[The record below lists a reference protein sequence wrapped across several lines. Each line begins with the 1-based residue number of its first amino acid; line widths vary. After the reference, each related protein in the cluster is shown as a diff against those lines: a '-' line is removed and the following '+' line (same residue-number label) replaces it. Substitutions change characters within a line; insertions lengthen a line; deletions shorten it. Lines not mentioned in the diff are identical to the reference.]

1 MTVCTTK
8 KIEFARSK
16 GRKIEAEFSGGN
28 ITSDG
33 GILLLKMADQKLG
46 LIKKV
51 ASVIEDPR
59 DQDKCDHDQITMLR
73 QRIFGLALGYEDL
86 NDHDTLRKDK
96 AFQVAVE
103 KNDDLAS
110 SPTLCRLENRINSKA
125 MWQISEALVDVFIQS
140 HKKSPRK
147 LILDFDATNDPVHG
161 GQLGA
166 VFHGYYDQYCF
177 LPLYVFCGEFLLA
190 AYLRPGDSDAAK
202 HAWGILALLVKKL
215 RQAWPKVKIIFR
227 GDSGFCKHQIMN
239 WCENN
244 SVDFIVGIGKNNR
257 LLKVSQS
264 LIDQAA
270 GQYRQTEKKQRLFD
284 DFEYAAGS
292 WKRPRRVIV
301 KAEHTYKGS
310 NPRYVVTSLT
320 GSPRY
325 LYDKVYCARGEM
337 ENRIKEQQ
345 LYLFSDRTSCMNWF
359 PNQLRVLLSGIA
371 YTLLQTI
378 RRLGLCHTDLAKAR
392 CDTIRLK
399 LLKIGAVI
407 IENTRRVRFLLSSAY
422 PWQNLFRQ
430 VVKNLEG
437 G

>member
-1 MTVCTTK
+1 MTVCTTE

-16 GRKIEAEFSGGN
+16 GRKIEAEFSGGD

-33 GILLLKMADQKLG
+33 GILLLKMVEQKLG
-46 LIKKV
+46 LIKKI
-51 ASVIEDPR
+51 SSFIEDPR
-59 DQDKCDHDQITMLR
+59 QQGKCDHEQASMLR

-86 NDHDTLRKDK
+86 NDHITLRKDK
-96 AFQVAVE
+96 ALQVAVE
-103 KNDDLAS
+103 QKDDLAS
-110 SPTLCRLENRINSKA
+110 SSTLCRLENRITPKA
-125 MWQISEALVDVFIQS
+125 MWKISEALVDVFIQS
-140 HKKSPRK
+140 HKKPPK
-147 LILDFDATNDPVHG
+147 ELVLDFDATNDPVHG

-202 HAWGILALLVKKL
+202 HAWGILALLARKL
-215 RQAWPKVKIIFR
+215 RQTWPKVKIVFR
-227 GDSGFCKHQIMN
+227 GDSGFCKHKMMN
-239 WCENN
+239 WCEKNK
-244 SVDFIVGIGKNNR
+244 VDYIIGIGKNSR
-257 LLKVSQS
+257 LLEASQS

-270 GQYRQTEKKQRLFD
+270 EQSRQTQEKQRLFN
-284 DFEYAAGS
+284 DFEYAAHS
-292 WKRPRRVIV
+292 WSRHRRVIV
-301 KAEHTYKGS
+301 KAEHTFKGS
-310 NPRYVVTSLT
+310 NPRYVVTSLS
-320 GSPRY
+320 GDPQH
-325 LYDKVYCARGEM
+325 LYDKGYCVRGEM

-345 LYLFSDRTSCMNWF
+345 LYLFADRTSCMNWL
-359 PNQLRVLLSGIA
+359 PNQFRVLLSGIA

-378 RRLGLCHTDLAKAR
+378 RRLGLCNTDLAKAR

-407 IENTRRVRFLLSSAY
+407 LENTRRIRFLLSSAY

-430 VVKNLEG
+430 VVANLEG